1 MYRIRFHGRGGQG
14 IKTAGRILGS
24 ALFRAG
30 FEVQDAPR
38 YGAERR
44 GAPIFAYVRAARGPV
59 RERGVVQRPDL
70 VVVADDTLV
79 AVPAAGVSQGLG
91 PGAVLLVHSA
101 EPATVWVDRLKT
113 AATVLTLAP
122 AAGDAD
128 PLARRTVGA
137 CCAGAAARL
146 LGAVSGADLEGALR
160 EELGALGPDLVARNV
175 AQAREAYEAMAA
187 HQGLVREGPPV
198 AADGYRTP
206 AWVDLPAEGA
216 ERAAPAIH
224 RPLTSV
230 LVRTGLWRTLRP
242 VLDPARCN
250 RCWWVCGSLC
260 PDGAIGLDAAG
271 YPLIDYD
278 HCKGC
283 LICVAQCPAHAIGA
297 VPEHEAAGAAR
308 EAAG

>member
-1 MYRIRFHGRGGQG
+1 
-14 IKTAGRILGS
+14 
-24 ALFRAG
+24 
-30 FEVQDAPR
+30 
-38 YGAERR
+38 
-44 GAPIFAYVRAARGPV
+44 
-59 RERGVVQRPDL
+59 
-70 VVVADDTLV
+70 VA
-79 AVPAAGVSQGLG
+79 
-91 PGAVLLVHSA
+91 GAVLLVHST
-101 EPATVWVDRLKT
+101 EPATVGVDRLKT

-146 LGAVSGADLEGALR
+146 LGVVSAADLQAAIR
-160 EELGALGPDLVARNV
+160 EELGSLGRDVVARNV
-175 AQAREAYEAMAA
+175 AQAREAFEAMAPHA
-187 HQGLVREGPPV
+187 GLVREGSPV
-198 AADGYRTP
+198 AADGYRPP
-206 AWVDLPAEGA
+206 AWVDLASEGA

-260 PDGAIGLDAAG
+260 PDGAIGLDEAG

-283 LICVAQCPAHAIGA
+283 LICVAQCPAHAIQA
-297 VPEHEAAGAAR
+297 VPEHEAATGVGEGVA
-308 EAAG
+308 